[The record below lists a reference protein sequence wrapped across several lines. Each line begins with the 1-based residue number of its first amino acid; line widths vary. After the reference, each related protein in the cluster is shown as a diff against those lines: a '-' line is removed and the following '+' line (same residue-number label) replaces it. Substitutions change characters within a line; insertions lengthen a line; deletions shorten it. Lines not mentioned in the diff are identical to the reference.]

1 MYLRSKSQLATNHSC
16 RKRTTDRRLV
26 PAISS
31 STYEVGDGFERAEVA
46 LACAAEGIHDQA
58 SRSHSI
64 GRPRMNTSRAEVSIP
79 FSASTCF
86 MISTATRPENFL
98 HTSQSYGGHTRAL
111 IS

>member
-64 GRPRMNTSRAEVSIP
+64 GRPRMNTSRSDASIP
-79 FSASTCF
+79 DSASTCS
-86 MISTATRPENFL
+86 MLRTPTWPHDFL
-98 HTSQSYGGHTRAL
+98 QP
-111 IS
+111 